1 MNHINKT
8 NRKDSRTYNTNFNC
22 YSNLNHMPLMQIQ
35 HFFILGFLLISYG
48 ILFQISAP
56 LHNILFEDLTVELLI
71 R

>member
-8 NRKDSRTYNTNFNC
+8 NRKDSRTNTTNFNC
-22 YSNLNHMPLMQIQ
+22 YNNLNHI
-35 HFFILGFLLISYG
+35 FILGLLLTSYG

-71 R
+71 G